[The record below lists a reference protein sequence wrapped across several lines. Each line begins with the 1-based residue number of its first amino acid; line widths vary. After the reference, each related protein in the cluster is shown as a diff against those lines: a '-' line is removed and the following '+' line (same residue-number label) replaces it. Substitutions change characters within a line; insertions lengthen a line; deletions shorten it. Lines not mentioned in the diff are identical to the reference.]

1 MTKHKHKRK
10 YHFKHSSLARW
21 WRRYEYKHTT
31 LAILAI
37 AAFVLLLDTA
47 LVQALLAY
55 IEHLGIPGI
64 VLTGLLFVSFFT
76 VAPATVL
83 LIALTE
89 DYNPLTIAFY
99 AAIGSLVGDWIIL
112 KVFEEKVGYELKPL
126 AKKWKLLTFFRL
138 LKRKKNRERTT
149 LLGMVV
155 IASPL
160 PDEIGIGLLGISHLP
175 IISLLIITFLLN
187 AAGILILLLAT

>member
-1 MTKHKHKRK
+1 MAKHKNKRK
-10 YHFKHSSLARW
+10 YRFKHSFLTRW

-47 LVQALLAY
+47 LIQALLAY

-89 DYNPLTIAFY
+89 DYSPLTIAFY
-99 AAIGSLVGDWIIL
+99 AAIGSLGGDWIIL
-112 KVFEEKVGYELKPL
+112 KIFEERVGYELKPL

-155 IASPL
+155 VASPL
-160 PDEIGIGLLGISHLP
+160 PDEIGLGLLGIAHLP
-175 IISLLIITFLLN
+175 TASLLIITFLLN